1 MSGIT
6 PNNTT
11 KQIINNAIVK
21 KLNNLETEVNTLEEG
36 VVTVQ
41 DDISDVQNDIQDI
54 QGNIETI
61 QGNISDLNG
70 SVTDINAALEGKQS
84 TLTFD
89 NEPRTGSNNPVKSG
103 GIYNALETKL
113 DKESVKF
120 DPEPNGTDA
129 LSTGGAYDIVQ
140 DLTDQLNDYKRNL
153 VFLTTDADGEKVNDG
168 TIVINNN
175 QTVENTKAIEVRKGD
190 TTLKDTSVNGDLSVS
205 GDETV
210 GGSVTV
216 TNDINS
222 NNVNASG
229 DLTVSNITASG
240 DINGALKKSITVTDK
255 DNTTHTYNNTDD
267 VEITSVLSAQKDI
280 NGDSIDQTYV
290 KNALLG
296 NANGVATLDENGR
309 LPYSQLPESA
319 MELKGLWDASTNTP
333 TLVQGVGTNGDF
345 YIVSVGG
352 TQFGESFNVNDRIIF
367 VSEDNTWHRLPYTVT
382 ANVTSVNGKIGAV
395 TLYGTDIAKDSNDST
410 TVSAVLDNILNGTS
424 TVGKSSVATKLETS
438 RSINGTSFDGSSDI
452 TTSKWGTARTIT
464 VKDNDGTNSQSNTN
478 INGSANF
485 DLKLPSTIKAS
496 ITGSAT
502 SAGKLTTARKVYVK
516 LGTASTSETKDFS
529 GDTAIPVDGTLAIA
543 NGGTGATSASGA
555 RTNLGLGSSAEKTA
569 GSGAGNVPLI
579 GSAFN
584 SGGVVITDTNSKLKT
599 SSYSV
604 EEIIRNGNLSFV
616 CSTAKNQSAKTI
628 TITGSLSYLPTG
640 FTCRVMFTNG
650 NSGANPTLAIG
661 SISAKAIKV
670 VRGGS
675 KIAPINKTG
684 YWRGASNTSSEMWQ
698 DNTILDLMYDGT
710 DWVIIGNP
718 VVESYYSGS
727 NGYSVYADGK
737 IECWGRV
744 TTTVGT
750 VTTVTFPIKFSQYP
764 CFVALSNEA
773 ITSSGSSRGAWTESY
788 CNSISSATVY
798 VKGTGSSLS
807 TPTSWQA
814 IGY

>member
-21 KLNNLETEVNTLEEG
+21 KLGNLETEVKTLEEG
-36 VVTVQ
+36 VISVQ

-70 SVTDINAALEGKQS
+70 SVTDINAALEDKQN

-103 GIYNALETKL
+103 GIYDALETKL

-140 DLTDQLNDYKRNL
+140 DLTEQLNDYKRN
-153 VFLTTDADGEKVNDG
+153 VVVQTTDADGVKKNLGAIIIDNQNVSETDKA
-168 TIVINNN
+168 IV
-175 QTVENTKAIEVRKGD
+175 VENGGTE
-190 TTLKDTSVNGDLSVS
+190 LKDTDVD
-205 GDETV
+205 
-210 GGSVTV
+210 
-216 TNDINS
+216 
-222 NNVNASG
+222 G
-229 DLTVSNITASG
+229 DLTSTTLAVENDATIGGNATVNGNVTSNEFIG
-240 DINGALKKSITVTDK
+240 GLEKSISITDEN
-255 DNTTHTYNNTDD
+255 NTTHTFNNTDN
-267 VEITSVLSAQKDI
+267 VSVSGVLKAQKDI
-280 NGDSIDQTYV
+280 NGDSIDSTYV
-290 KNALLG
+290 KNATKG
-296 NANGVATLDENGR
+296 VANGIATLDENGR

-352 TQFGESFNVNDRIIF
+352 TQFGETFNVNDRIVF
-367 VSEDNTWHRLPYTVT
+367 VSDDNTWHRLPYTIT
-382 ANVTSVNGKIGAV
+382 SPVTSVNDKIGAV

-410 TVSAVLDNILNGTS
+410 VISTVLDNILDGTS
-424 TVGKSSVATKLETS
+424 TVGKSSVSTKLETS

-452 TTSKWGTARTIT
+452 TTSKWGTKRTIT

-478 INGSANF
+478 IDGSANF
-485 DLKLPSTIKAS
+485 DLKLPSTIKATL
-496 ITGSAT
+496 TGSAT

-584 SGGVVITDTNSKLKT
+584 SGGVVITDTNSQLKT

-604 EEIIRNGNLSFV
+604 ENIIRNGNLSFV
-616 CSTAKNQSAKTI
+616 CSSDKGASAKTI
-628 TITGSLSYLPTG
+628 TITGALSYLPTG

-675 KIAPINKTG
+675 LITPTVKTG
-684 YWRGASNTSSEMWQ
+684 KWRGASSTSVEMWQ

-718 VVESYYSGS
+718 VVESYYSAS
-727 NGYSVYADGK
+727 NSYTVYADGLV
-737 IECWGRV
+737 EQWGNK
-744 TTTVGT
+744 TSGFSSGNLQTI
-750 VTTVTFPIKFSQYP
+750 TFPVYFSNSTYYGKANFIRNSVTDSGWGYIYNRATNSCQ
-764 CFVALSNEA
+764 FVADNA
-773 ITSSGSSRGAWTESY
+773 NFTWF
-788 CNSISSATVY
+788 
-798 VKGTGSSLS
+798 VKG
-807 TPTSWQA
+807 
-814 IGY
+814 Y